1 MPWTWLVIHVVN
13 SQTLPSVCIFLLHL
27 FQWPVCTFFQ
37 LKCDKLEGTH
47 KNVLKWKFHFMETS
61 LHKTR
66 NSKLSGPMCYQ
77 LIYRGQSVNAI
88 PLTVA
93 IPRYVRS
100 LSYTV
105 FSFLCCPKHF
115 FGVFFIPF
123 IVVILSVCNCVIT
136 PLLLLLFIWRCKSQ
150 QKRVFIFVCLCTNV
164 FLGHSR
170 QRHCN
175 ISKSLVV
182 SNSWWPLQNE
192 AETPS
197 ICFARNN
204 SLGGWHAVPYKLCM
218 THIELPRELLSCLK
232 INTSAPL
239 L

>member
-1 MPWTWLVIHVVN
+1 MSWSENFTSWKHHYTKPATVSSAGQRAINWSTEASQLMLFLWLLPFLATFVVYLI
-13 SQTLPSVCIFLLHL
+13 Q
-27 FQWPVCTFFQ
+27 FF
-37 LKCDKLEGTH
+37 
-47 KNVLKWKFHFMETS
+47 
-61 LHKTR
+61 
-66 NSKLSGPMCYQ
+66 
-77 LIYRGQSVNAI
+77 
-88 PLTVA
+88 
-93 IPRYVRS
+93 
-100 LSYTV
+100 LSYV
-105 FSFLCCPKHF
+105 ARNIF
-115 FGVFFIPF
+115 FVAFFIPF